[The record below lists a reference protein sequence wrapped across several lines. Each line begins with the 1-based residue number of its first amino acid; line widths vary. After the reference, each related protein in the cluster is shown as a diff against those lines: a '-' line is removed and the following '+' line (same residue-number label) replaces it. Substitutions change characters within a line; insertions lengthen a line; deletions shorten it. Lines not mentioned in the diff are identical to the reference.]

1 MVCLFFK
8 KDAAISEACPVPV
21 ELSPSRDSL
30 RSFVLLT
37 PDFTGNTS
45 AFLLC
50 RTKPWR
56 IIIQHGRPAAYYLN
70 CALRSTSV
78 EVNRSPF
85 FKAPL
90 KRKRPMCVSMSR
102 CTLCIYLYHPWC
114 LFLSVE
120 NSGLTRNFH
129 PPLESPRLAS
139 NLTPRDFKI
148 MCLHCQN
155 LLLWRQLVI
164 IKDLL
169 SGFNESPRR

>member
-1 MVCLFFK
+1 MRRF
-8 KDAAISEACPVPV
+8 PNRVPFP
-21 ELSPSRDSL
+21 LSVLHVGIPWGRFVDSWL
-30 RSFVLLT
+30 HGEHIGLS
-37 PDFTGNTS
+37 
-45 AFLLC
+45 LC
-50 RTKPWR
+50 QTKPWR
-56 IIIQHGRPAAYYLN
+56 IIVQHGRPAAYYLN

-155 LLLWRQLVI
+155 LLLWQQLVI

-169 SGFNESPRR
+169 SSFNESPRR